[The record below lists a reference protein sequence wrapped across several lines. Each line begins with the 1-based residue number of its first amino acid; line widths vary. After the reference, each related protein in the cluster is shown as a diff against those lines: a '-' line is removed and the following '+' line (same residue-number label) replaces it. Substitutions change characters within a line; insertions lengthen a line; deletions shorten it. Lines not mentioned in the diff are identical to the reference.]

1 MIAKGILLKYRNY
14 LPVNE
19 HTPLLSLNEGNTPLI
34 KLEKLSKEWGVEL
47 YVKTE
52 GVNPTGSFKDRGM
65 VMAVA
70 KALEAGTQTIICAS
84 TGNTSASAAAY
95 AARSGIR
102 SIVIIPEGKIAAGKL
117 AQAAM
122 YGANIL
128 SIEGNFDQALQMVRN
143 LSETEPIT
151 LVNSVN
157 PYRLQGQKTA
167 AFEICDELGDAPD
180 IVALPVGNAGNIS
193 AYWMGFKEY
202 HKHKGTALPSMHGF
216 QAEGASPL
224 VKGKVFECP
233 ETIATAIRIGNPASW
248 NLAVEALEQS
258 NGRIAAVSDEEIL
271 DAYRMIARN
280 EGIFAEPASCTPIA
294 GIYKQVVSGEIRQ
307 GSKIV
312 AVLTGN
318 GLKDPVTAIENSRI
332 APVVLPNREGAV
344 ADYIRD
350 VVRI

>member
-1 MIAKGILLKYRNY
+1 MAANGILLKYRNF
-14 LPVNE
+14 LPVNDQ
-19 HTPLLSLNEGNTPLI
+19 TPLLSLNEGSTPLI

-52 GVNPTGSFKDRGM
+52 GTNPTGSFKDRGM

-70 KALEAGTQTIICAS
+70 KALEAGSQTIICAS

-128 SIEGNFDQALQMVRN
+128 SIEGNFDDALHMVRN

-157 PYRLQGQKTA
+157 PYRLHGQKTA
-167 AFEICDELGDAPD
+167 AFEICDELGESPD

-193 AYWMGFKEY
+193 AYWMGFQEY
-202 HKHKGTALPSMHGF
+202 NNRKGTSLPSMYGF

-224 VKGKVFECP
+224 VSGQVFPHP

-248 NLAVEALEQS
+248 NLAVQALEQS
-258 NGRIAAVSDEEIL
+258 NGRIAAISDEEIL
-271 DAYRMIARN
+271 EAYRMIARK

-294 GIYKQVVSGEIRQ
+294 GIYKQILSGAIKP
-307 GSKIV
+307 GTKIV

-318 GLKDPVTAIENSRI
+318 GLKDPATAIEYSQIN
-332 APVVLPNREGAV
+332 PVVLPNHEGAV

-350 VVRI
+350 VVRL